1 MVLRKSL
8 LSAAA
13 TRRAVSGDK
22 RRKARTKSTQSP
34 APVLP
39 AWDAPRL
46 VALRG
51 KLKMSQRRFAIAI
64 GVSAQTID
72 NWESGR
78 RNMTKPMC
86 MLLSFIN
93 RYGLPV
99 R

>member
-1 MVLRKSL
+1 
-8 LSAAA
+8 
-13 TRRAVSGDK
+13 
-22 RRKARTKSTQSP
+22 
-34 APVLP
+34 
-39 AWDAPRL
+39 
-46 VALRG
+46 
-51 KLKMSQRRFAIAI
+51 MSQRRFAIAI